1 MRERK
6 GREAIGDRVKG
17 KGRKSERSIKRNR
30 DRHKKRSRRE
40 DYIPLPFFAPSRLPG
55 PFFFLFAA
63 RSVLCDAARDRMCG
77 RMRAKLDVGGCA
89 CGRVAAPAVRDESVA
104 AAVAAHD
111 PDAAL
116 VGASW
121 RRRIIIVWV

>member
-1 MRERK
+1 MSGKKRDSEGSIGRSRERNK
-6 GREAIGDRVKG
+6 NLCRQD
-17 KGRKSERSIKRNR
+17 N
-30 DRHKKRSRRE
+30 H
-40 DYIPLPFFAPSRLPG
+40 IPLPFFAPSRLPG

-77 RMRAKLDVGGCA
+77 RMRAKLDVGGYA
-89 CGRVAAPAVRDESVA
+89 CGRVAAPVVRDDRVA

-121 RRRIIIVWV
+121 RRRIIIAQV